1 MNGSEGENWW
11 GSCFFCGSLGRTM
24 RSGRSPLGGLLYG
37 LCRWFVLYYTFNF
50 SVVPVSLCTIAS
62 MGAFQK
68 KQLDE
73 KLREEAEHQ
82 DLTDLGALSFEI
94 FIERA
99 SNSN

>member
-1 MNGSEGENWW
+1 
-11 GSCFFCGSLGRTM
+11 M

-37 LCRWFVLYYTFNF
+37 LCRWFVLAMRPGTSCLARSTFARMRPR
-50 SVVPVSLCTIAS
+50 SSMCTFAS
-62 MGAFQK
+62 MDAFQK

-73 KLREEAEHQ
+73 KLHEEAKHQ

-99 SNSN
+99 SNFH

>member
-1 MNGSEGENWW
+1 
-11 GSCFFCGSLGRTM
+11 
-24 RSGRSPLGGLLYG
+24 
-37 LCRWFVLYYTFNF
+37 
-50 SVVPVSLCTIAS
+50 